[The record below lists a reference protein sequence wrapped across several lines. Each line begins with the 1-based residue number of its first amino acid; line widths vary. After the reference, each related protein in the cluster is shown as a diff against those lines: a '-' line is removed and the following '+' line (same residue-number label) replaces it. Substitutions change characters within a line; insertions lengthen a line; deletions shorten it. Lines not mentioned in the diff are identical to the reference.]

1 MKRIYS
7 LFFSICLL
15 LVFSIPLT
23 ASAESNEKAS
33 PVPNERVV
41 ELLKRAN
48 IEFQIVNGNI
58 KLENTSPESIARSN
72 KLLASEF
79 NSIAKAAVS
88 YPTPYVHMKLN
99 DYTASD
105 RFKAA
110 TKIALASAT
119 VEWAKNKGLPDPR
132 KIGVAAAGGF
142 GIYYFLAPI
151 NPEHLYFYIKYSY
164 RELGP
169 GKFDMNGNFI
179 GDYEIK
185 KEIRVTKNSDY
196 SGGNLETDIRKSTV
210 IDAWF

>member
-41 ELLKRAN
+41 ELLERAN
-48 IEFQIVNGNI
+48 IEFQIVNGNL
-58 KLENTSPESIARSN
+58 KLENTSPESIARAN
-72 KLLASEF
+72 TLLASKF
-79 NSIAKAAVS
+79 DSIAKAAVS

-105 RFKAA
+105 RFKVA
-110 TKIALASAT
+110 TKIALASAA
-119 VEWAKNKGLPDPR
+119 VEFAKNKGMPDPR

-169 GKFDMNGNFI
+169 GKFDMNGTFI
-179 GDYEIK
+179 GDYQIK

-196 SGGNLETDIRKSTV
+196 SGGNVETDIRKSTV
-210 IDAWF
+210 IDAFF